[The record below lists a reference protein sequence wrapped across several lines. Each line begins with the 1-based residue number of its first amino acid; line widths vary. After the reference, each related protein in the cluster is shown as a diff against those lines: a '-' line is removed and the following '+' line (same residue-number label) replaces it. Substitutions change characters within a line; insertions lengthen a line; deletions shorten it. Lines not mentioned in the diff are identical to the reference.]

1 MSLFPAPTPLDPAPR
16 FSEAIGREV
25 WIKRDDVG
33 SVGYAGNKIRK
44 LSRLVAEVE
53 ERGADTLVI
62 VGARQS
68 NAARATAAL
77 CAAREWACVV
87 VVPDDPPASASAPP
101 EANALLGDL
110 FGARYEYLGAGT
122 GWAEAE
128 AAARDLG
135 AARSDNPYILP
146 AGASSPLGALG
157 FVDAHAELLEQL
169 EAIGLEPGA
178 IVHASTS
185 GGTSAGLHVGR
196 ALRGGPPIASIDVG
210 RLYGDD
216 TLPRLAAL
224 ATAAAALLGDGAPPP
239 FAPGD
244 LAVTFA
250 HVGEGYGIYTEA
262 GLSAIRLLARTE
274 GVVCDPVYSGKA
286 LGALVSGDPL
296 IPEDGPIVF
305 WHTGGAQSVFAA
317 RPAGAL
323 LDG

>member
-1 MSLFPAPTPLDPAPR
+1 VPLFPTPTPLEPAPR
-16 FSEAIGREV
+16 FSAAIGREV

-53 ERGADTLVI
+53 EQGADTLVI

-77 CAAREWACVV
+77 CAARGWKCVV
-87 VVPDDPPASASAPP
+87 VVPDDPPAAGALP
-101 EANALLGDL
+101 EANALLGEL

-128 AAARDLG
+128 AASRDVAG
-135 AARSDNPYILP
+135 NAYVLP

-157 FVDAHAELLEQL
+157 FADAHAELLAQL
-169 EAIGLEPGA
+169 EGLGLDPA
-178 IVHASTS
+178 AVVHASTS

-196 ALRGGPPIASIDVG
+196 AAHGGPPIVSIDVG

-224 ATAAAALLGDGAPPP
+224 ATGAATLLGTPRA

-244 LAVTFA
+244 LGVSFA
-250 HVGEGYGIYTEA
+250 HVGEGYGAYTEA

-274 GVVCDPVYSGKA
+274 GVLCDPVYSGKA

-296 IPEDGPIVF
+296 IPADGPVVF

-323 LDG
+323 LDA

>member
-1 MSLFPAPTPLDPAPR
+1 VPLFPTPTPLEPAPR

-44 LSRLVAEVE
+44 LSRLVAEIE
-53 ERGADTLVI
+53 ERRADTLVI

-77 CAAREWACVV
+77 CAARGWKCVV
-87 VVPDDPPASASAPP
+87 VVPDDSPPSGAAP
-101 EANALLGDL
+101 EANALLGEL

-122 GWAEAE
+122 GWADAE
-128 AAARDLG
+128 AASRDVAG
-135 AARSDNPYILP
+135 NTYVLP

-157 FVDAHAELLEQL
+157 FVDAHRELLDQL
-169 EAIGLEPGA
+169 NALALEPSA
-178 IVHASTS
+178 VVHASTS
-185 GGTSAGLHVGR
+185 GGTSAGLHLGR
-196 ALRGGPPIASIDVG
+196 ARHGGPPIVSIDVG

-224 ATAAAALLGDGAPPP
+224 ATDASALLDAPPHTFATEDLTVSFTHVGDG
-239 FAPGD
+239 
-244 LAVTFA
+244 
-250 HVGEGYGIYTEA
+250 YGVYTEA
-262 GLSAIRLLARTE
+262 GLTAIRLLARTE

-286 LGALVSGDPL
+286 LGALVTGDPL
-296 IPEDGPIVF
+296 IPAADGPLVF

-323 LDG
+323 LGA

>member
-1 MSLFPAPTPLDPAPR
+1 MALFPVPTPLEPAPR

-44 LSRLVAEVE
+44 LSRLVAEIE
-53 ERGADTLVI
+53 SQGADTLVI

-77 CAAREWACVV
+77 CAARGWSCVV
-87 VVPDDPPASASAPP
+87 VVPDDPPSADGTP
-101 EANALLGDL
+101 EANALLGEL

-128 AAARDLG
+128 AASHDVAG
-135 AARSDNPYILP
+135 NTYVLP

-157 FVDAHAELLEQL
+157 FVDAHRELLDQL
-169 EAIGLEPGA
+169 NALGLEPAA

-185 GGTSAGLHVGR
+185 GGTSAGLHLGR
-196 ALRGGPPIASIDVG
+196 ARHGGPPVVSIDVG

-224 ATAAAALLGDGAPPP
+224 ATDASALLGAPHA
-239 FAPGD
+239 FAADD
-244 LAVTFA
+244 LTVSFA
-250 HVGEGYGIYTEA
+250 HVGDGYGVYTEA
-262 GLSAIRLLARTE
+262 GLAAIRLLARTE
-274 GVVCDPVYSGKA
+274 GIVCDPVYSGKA
-286 LGALVSGDPL
+286 LGALMTGDPL
-296 IPEDGPIVF
+296 FPAADGPLVF

-317 RPAGAL
+317 KPAGAL
-323 LDG
+323 LGA

>member
-1 MSLFPAPTPLDPAPR
+1 MALFPAPTPFERAPR

-44 LSRLVAEVE
+44 LSRLVAEIE
-53 ERGADTLVI
+53 ARGADTLVI

-77 CAAREWACVV
+77 AAARGWACVV
-87 VVPDDPPASASAPP
+87 VVPDDPPSPGAPP
-101 EANALLGDL
+101 EANALLGEL

-122 GWAEAE
+122 GWAESE

-135 AARSDNPYILP
+135 ASLEGEAYVLP

-157 FVDAHAELLEQL
+157 FVDAHQELLDQL
-169 EAIGLEPGA
+169 DVLGLDAAA

-185 GGTSAGLHVGR
+185 GGTSAGLHLGR
-196 ALRGGPPIASIDVG
+196 ARHGGPPIVSIDVG
-210 RLYGDD
+210 RLYGDA

-224 ATAAAALLGDGAPPP
+224 ATDAAALLGAAHA

-244 LAVTFA
+244 LAVSVA
-250 HVGEGYGIYTEA
+250 HVGDGYGAYTAA
-262 GLSAIRLLARTE
+262 GLAAIRLLARTE

-286 LGALVSGDPL
+286 LGALVTGDPL
-296 IPEDGPIVF
+296 LPDGPLVF

-323 LDG
+323 LGA

>member
-1 MSLFPAPTPLDPAPR
+1 VALFPAPTPLEPAPR
-16 FSEAIGREV
+16 FSAAIGREV

-44 LSRLVAEVE
+44 LSRLVSEIE

-77 CAAREWACVV
+77 CAARGWSCVV
-87 VVPDDPPASASAPP
+87 VVPDDPPAGGALP
-101 EANALLGDL
+101 EANALLGEL

-128 AAARDLG
+128 AASRDVAG
-135 AARSDNPYILP
+135 NAYVLP

-157 FVDAHAELLEQL
+157 FVDAHRELLDQL
-169 EAIGLEPGA
+169 DVLGLEPAA

-185 GGTSAGLHVGR
+185 GGTSAGLHLGR
-196 ALRGGPPIASIDVG
+196 ARHGGPPVVSIDVG
-210 RLYGDD
+210 RLYGED

-224 ATAAAALLGDGAPPP
+224 ATDASEVLDAPSPSPRAFAAD
-239 FAPGD
+239 D
-244 LAVTFA
+244 LAVSFA
-250 HVGEGYGIYTEA
+250 HVGEGYGAYTNA
-262 GLSAIRLLARTE
+262 GLAAIRLLARTE
-274 GVVCDPVYSGKA
+274 GIVCDPVYSGKA
-286 LGALVSGDPL
+286 LGALVTGDPL
-296 IPEDGPIVF
+296 LPADGGPLVF

-317 RPAGAL
+317 RPTGAL
-323 LDG
+323 LGA

>member
-1 MSLFPAPTPLDPAPR
+1 MPLFPAPTPLEPAPR

-25 WIKRDDVG
+25 WLKRDDVG
-33 SVGYAGNKIRK
+33 SIGYAGNKIRK
-44 LSRLVAEVE
+44 LSRLVAEVQ

-77 CAAREWACVV
+77 CAARGWRCVV
-87 VVPDDPPASASAPP
+87 VVPDDPPAADAVP
-101 EANALLGDL
+101 EANALLGEL

-128 AAARDLG
+128 AASRDVG
-135 AARSDNPYILP
+135 GDTYVLP

-169 EAIGLEPGA
+169 DGA
-178 IVHASTS
+178 ELAPAAVVHASTS
-185 GGTSAGLHVGR
+185 GGTAAGLHVGR

-216 TLPRLAAL
+216 TLPRLASL
-224 ATAAAALLGDGAPPP
+224 ATDAAALLDDGPHA
-239 FAPGD
+239 FAIGD
-244 LAVTFA
+244 LAVSFA
-250 HVGEGYGIYTEA
+250 HVGEGYGVYTEA
-262 GLSAIRLLARTE
+262 GLSAIRMLARTE

-286 LGALVSGDPL
+286 LGALISGDPL
-296 IPEDGPIVF
+296 IPAEGPIVF

-323 LDG
+323 LDA